1 MSRRAPYGKR
11 FEDYL
16 EAMYRLQRKGKV
28 VRVRDL
34 ARVLKVKPPSVIE
47 QLRKLSQHG
56 FILYEKGEYIR
67 LTKEGERIAKEI
79 LKKHEALRRFLRD
92 ILMVPEEIADKDACY
107 MEHGLHEI
115 TLSRIEKFL
124 EFIDKHFKLKGKMVF
139 LERLKY
145 YYEHEELPEE
155 CIVQKPHSREESI

>member
-1 MSRRAPYGKR
+1 MSKGVPYGKR

-16 EAMYRLQRKGKV
+16 EAMYILQKEKGV

-34 ARVLKVKPPSVIE
+34 ARMLRVKPPSVVE
-47 QLRKLSQHG
+47 QLEKLSRYG
-56 FILYEKGEYIR
+56 FVLYEKGEYIR
-67 LTKEGERIAKEI
+67 LTEKGEGIAKEI

-115 TLSRIEKFL
+115 TLSRAVKFL
-124 EFIDKHFKLKGKMVF
+124 EFVDKHFKLKGRMVF

-145 YYEHEELPEE
+145 YYEHGELPDG
-155 CIVQKPHSREESI
+155 CKV

>member
-1 MSRRAPYGKR
+1 MGRLSKGVPYGKR

-16 EAMYRLQRKGKV
+16 EAMYILQKEKGV

-34 ARVLKVKPPSVIE
+34 ARMLRVKPPSVVE
-47 QLRKLSQHG
+47 QLEKLSRYG
-56 FILYEKGEYIR
+56 FVLYEKGEYIR
-67 LTKEGERIAKEI
+67 LTEKGEGIAKEI

-115 TLSRIEKFL
+115 TLKRIVMFL
-124 EFIDKHFKLKGKMVF
+124 EFVNKHFKLKGKMVF

-145 YYEHEELPEE
+145 YYEHGELPDE
-155 CIVQKPHSREESI
+155 CKV

>member
-1 MSRRAPYGKR
+1 LEKRVPYGRR

-16 EAMYRLQRKGKV
+16 EAMYRLQKEKGV

-34 ARVLKVKPPSVIE
+34 ARMLRVKPPSVVE
-47 QLRKLSQHG
+47 QLGKLSRHG

-67 LTKEGERIAKEI
+67 LTEKGERIAKEI

-115 TLSRIEKFL
+115 TLSRAVKFL
-124 EFIDKHFKLKGKMVF
+124 EFVDKHFKLKGRMVF

-145 YYEHEELPEE
+145 YYEHGELPDG
-155 CIVQKPHSREESI
+155 CKV

>member
-1 MSRRAPYGKR
+1 MSRRTPYGKR

-16 EAMYRLQRKGKV
+16 EAIYRLQRRGKV
-28 VRVRDL
+28 VRIRDL
-34 ARVLKVKPPSVIE
+34 ARMLKVKPPSVIE

-67 LTKEGERIAKEI
+67 LTEKGERIAKEV

-92 ILMVPEEIADKDACY
+92 VLMVPEEIADKDACY

-115 TLSRIEKFL
+115 TLNRIIKFL
-124 EFIDKHFKLKGKMVF
+124 EFVDKHFKLKGKMVF
-139 LERLKY
+139 LERLKH
-145 YYEHEELPEE
+145 YYERGNLPKE
-155 CIVQKPHSREESI
+155 CME